1 MTVADNLCLHKI
13 GEKVGF
19 FSRVDGRFEVKVSSS
34 VPSLQ
39 KMYSTFLKLS
49 HQVQFISSILSC
61 YEFDAL
67 WPHAHWKFLDSLAQ
81 ICPGWDQKGDEGV
94 SLLWPF

>member
-19 FSRVDGRFEVKVSSS
+19 FSRVDGRLEVKVSSS

-39 KMYSTFLKLS
+39 KNVQHIFETESSGRIYFKYFKLLR
-49 HQVQFISSILSC
+49 I
-61 YEFDAL
+61 
-67 WPHAHWKFLDSLAQ
+67 
-81 ICPGWDQKGDEGV
+81 
-94 SLLWPF
+94 